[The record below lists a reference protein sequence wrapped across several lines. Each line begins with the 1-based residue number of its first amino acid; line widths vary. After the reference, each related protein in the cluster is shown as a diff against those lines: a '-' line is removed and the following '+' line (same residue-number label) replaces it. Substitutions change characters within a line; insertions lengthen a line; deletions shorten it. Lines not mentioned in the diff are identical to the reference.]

1 MFIIAINYFP
11 YLYEHKLVRDK
22 NTSFLLKRKKKKK
35 LTIEC
40 GFTARVKGQ
49 VNILLQIPD
58 KTPSQK
64 HSLLH
69 CVKFWPL
76 QLTTQQRSRPENTF
90 SLGRHI
96 QEIISLR
103 FIC

>member
-11 YLYEHKLVRDK
+11 YLYKHKLVRDK
-22 NTSFLLKRKKKKK
+22 NTSFLLKRKKKK

-40 GFTARVKGQ
+40 SFTSRVKGQ
-49 VNILLQIPD
+49 VNTLLQIRD

-90 SLGRHI
+90 
-96 QEIISLR
+96 
-103 FIC
+103 